1 MEYIDLRKVGKEGLK
16 QIRSQVVRLKK
27 MGKSG
32 KEIEELVGVRQNR
45 ISEIWTAYQ
54 REGEASLERKKYGRK
69 PGTHML
75 LEAWE
80 QGEIREVVVE
90 KTPEDFGIPGKLWT
104 LGRTRQYIMKQ
115 YHKDVSERRLSE
127 YMKRWG
133 LSCQRPAKRARKQD
147 PTRI

>member
-54 REGEASLERKKYGRK
+54 REGEASFERKKYGRK

-80 QGEIREVVVE
+80 QGGDPAGCGRENTGGFWDTREAVDAGANE
-90 KTPEDFGIPGKLWT
+90 AIHPETIP
-104 LGRTRQYIMKQ
+104 
-115 YHKDVSERRLSE
+115 
-127 YMKRWG
+127 
-133 LSCQRPAKRARKQD
+133 
-147 PTRI
+147 

>member
-1 MEYIDLRKVGKEGLK
+1 M
-16 QIRSQVVRLKK
+16 VRLKK

-54 REGEASLERKKYGRK
+54 REGETSFERKKYGRK

-80 QGEIREVVVE
+80 QREIREAVVE

-104 LGRTRQYIMKQ
+104 LGRAREYIRKQ
-115 YHKDVSERRLSE
+115 YNKNVSERRISE

-133 LSCQRPAKRARKQD
+133 LSCQRPAKRARRQNPKGV
-147 PTRI
+147 

>member
-1 MEYIDLRKVGKEGLK
+1 MRKVGKEGLK

-32 KEIEELVGVRQNR
+32 KEIEEIVGVRQNR

-54 REGEASLERKKYGRK
+54 REGEASFERKKYGRK

-75 LEAWE
+75 LEARE
-80 QGEIREVVVE
+80 QAEIREAVVE

-104 LGRTRQYIMKQ
+104 LGRTREYIRKH
-115 YHKDVSERRLSE
+115 YGKDVSERRLSE

-147 PTRI
+147 PKRI